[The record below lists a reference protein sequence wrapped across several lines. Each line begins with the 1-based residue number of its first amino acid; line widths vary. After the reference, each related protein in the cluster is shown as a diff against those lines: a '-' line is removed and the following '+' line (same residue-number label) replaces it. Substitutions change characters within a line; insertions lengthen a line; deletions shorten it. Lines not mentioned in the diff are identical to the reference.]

1 MPFPRKFCCTKNF
14 IDGEW
19 TASSGG
25 SLHDVINPA
34 TETVAGVISLG
45 SRADVDRAVAAAQRA
60 FETWSLTTRAE
71 RVALLERIIEVYKRR
86 MDDMAQAI
94 SEEMGAPLAKVAK
107 PQQAPSGLGH
117 FMVALGVLKDFE
129 FERMQ
134 GTTQVVRE
142 PVGVC
147 GLITPWN
154 WPANQ
159 IACKV
164 APALACGCTMV
175 LKPSEIAPFSG
186 HIMAEILH
194 EAGVPPG
201 VFNLVDGDGPTV
213 GAALAAHPGIDMVS
227 FTGSTRAG
235 ILVDKAAA
243 ETVKKVSLEL
253 GGKSPNI
260 ILDGAPL
267 EQAVG
272 HGVMVMMNNTGQ
284 SCNAPSR
291 MLVPRKHLA
300 LVEAIAAAVASTVV
314 VGDPAD
320 PKTSMGPQ
328 SSELQWRKVQ
338 GLIEKGIAEGAK
350 LVAGGQGRPDGIT
363 RGYYTKPT
371 IFSNVTN
378 DMTIAR
384 EEIFGPVL
392 CMIPYATVEEAIR
405 IANDTDYGLSG
416 YVYGATTEE
425 ALAVARRLR
434 TGMVHLNGA
443 PTDVHAPFGGYK
455 HSGNGREW
463 GAHGIEEFL
472 EIKAILGATPLP
484 AGGAA

>member
-1 MPFPRKFCCTKNF
+1 MRNCTQF
-14 IDGEW
+14 YIDGRWVEP
-19 TASSGG
+19 TQPGT
-25 SLHDVINPA
+25 LDVINPA
-34 TETVAGVISLG
+34 TESVAGVISLG

-60 FETWSLTTRAE
+60 FDGYARTPREE
-71 RVALLERIIEVYKRR
+71 RMALLSRIIEVYKRR

-94 SEEMGAPLAKVAK
+94 SEEMGAPIATIAK
-107 PQQAPSGLGH
+107 PLQAPAGLGH
-117 FMVALGVLKDFE
+117 FQVALGVLQDFE
-129 FERMQ
+129 FEKMQ

-194 EAGVPPG
+194 EAGVPAG

-243 ETVKKVSLEL
+243 DTVKKVALEL

-260 ILDGAPL
+260 ILEGAPL
-267 EQAVG
+267 EQAVA
-272 HGVMVMMNNTGQ
+272 HGVLVMMNNTGQ

-291 MLVPRKHLA
+291 MLVPRRHLA
-300 LVEAIAAAVASTVV
+300 QVETIAAAVAATVV
-314 VGDPAD
+314 TGDPAD
-320 PKTSMGPQ
+320 PSTGMGPQ
-328 SSELQWRKVQ
+328 SSEAQWRKVQ
-338 GLIEKGIAEGAK
+338 GLIEQGVREGAK
-350 LVAGGQGRPDGIT
+350 LVCGGPGRPEGLT
-363 RGYYTKPT
+363 RGFYTRPT
-371 IFSNVTN
+371 IFSNVSN

-392 CMIPYATVEEAIR
+392 CILPYDTEDEAIR
-405 IANDTDYGLSG
+405 VANDTPYGLSA
-416 YVYGATTEE
+416 YVFGDTQEHAMAVGARIR
-425 ALAVARRLR
+425 A
-434 TGMVHLNGA
+434 GNVHINGA
-443 PTDVHAPFGGYK
+443 SLDSRGSFGGYK
-455 HSGNGREW
+455 QSGLGREW
-463 GAHGIEEFL
+463 GEFGFEEFL
-472 EIKAILGATPLP
+472 EVKSVFGAGPR
-484 AGGAA
+484 ADAR

>member
-1 MPFPRKFCCTKNF
+1 MRDCARFYV
-14 IDGEW
+14 DGEW
-19 TASSGG
+19 VLPSTAR
-25 SLHDVINPA
+25 SLEVINPA
-34 TETVAGVISLG
+34 TEAVAGVISLG
-45 SRADVDRAVAAAQRA
+45 GAADVDRAVMAAQRA
-60 FETWSLTTRAE
+60 FATYSRTTRDE
-71 RVALLERIIEVYKRR
+71 RLALLGRIIEVYKRR

-94 SEEMGAPLAKVAK
+94 SEEMGAPLAKVAR

-129 FERMQ
+129 FEKMQ
-134 GTTQVVRE
+134 GTTQIVRE

-186 HIMAEILH
+186 HVMAEILH
-194 EAGVPPG
+194 EAGVPAG

-243 ETVKKVSLEL
+243 DTVKKVSLEL

-267 EQAVG
+267 EQAVA
-272 HGVMVMMNNTGQ
+272 HGVLVMMNNTGQ

-291 MLVPRKHLA
+291 MLVPRRHLA
-300 LVEAIAAAVASTVV
+300 QAEAIAAAVAAKVAT
-314 VGDPAD
+314 GDPAD
-320 PKTSMGPQ
+320 PATSMGPQ

-338 GLIEKGIAEGAK
+338 GLIEQGIREGAK
-350 LVAGGQGRPDGIT
+350 LVCGGPGRPEGLT

-371 IFSNVTN
+371 IFSDVTN

-392 CMIPYATVEEAIR
+392 CMLPYDTEEAAIR
-405 IANDTDYGLSG
+405 IANDTPYGLSA
-416 YVYGATTEE
+416 YVFGDTHEHAM
-425 ALAVARRLR
+425 AVGSRIRA
-434 TGMVHLNGA
+434 GNVHINGA
-443 PTDVHAPFGGYK
+443 SLDTRGSFGGYK
-455 HSGNGREW
+455 QSGLGREW
-463 GAHGIEEFL
+463 GAFGFEEFL
-472 EIKAILGATPLP
+472 EVKSVFGAARP
-484 AGGAA
+484 AGG

>member
-1 MPFPRKFCCTKNF
+1 MHDCTRF
-14 IDGEW
+14 YIDGQWVEPAAPR
-19 TASSGG
+19 TFE
-25 SLHDVINPA
+25 VINPA
-34 TETVAGVISLG
+34 TEAVAGVISLG
-45 SRADVDRAVAAAQRA
+45 SKADVDRAVAAAQRA
-60 FETWSLTTRAE
+60 FESYSHTTREE
-71 RVALLERIIEVYKRR
+71 RMALLARIVAVYERRL
-86 MDDMAQAI
+86 DDMAVAI
-94 SEEMGAPLAKVAK
+94 SEEMGAPLAKIART
-107 PQQAPSGLGH
+107 QQAPAGLGH
-117 FMVALGVLKDFE
+117 FKVALAVLKDFE
-129 FERMQ
+129 FEKQQ
-134 GTTQVVRE
+134 GTTRIVRE

-213 GAALAAHPGIDMVS
+213 GAALSSHPGIDMVS

-243 ETVKKVSLEL
+243 DTVKKVSLEL

-272 HGVMVMMNNTGQ
+272 HGVLVMMNNTGQ

-291 MLVPRKHLA
+291 MLVPRKRLA
-300 LVEAIAAAVASTVV
+300 EVEAIAAAVAAKVV
-314 VGDPAD
+314 VGDPGD
-320 PKTSMGPQ
+320 PATGMGPQ
-328 SSELQWRKVQ
+328 SSELQWRRVQ
-338 GLIEKGIAEGAK
+338 GLIEQGIKEGAK
-350 LVAGGQGRPDGIT
+350 VVCGGPGRPEGLA
-363 RGYYTKPT
+363 RGYYTRPT

-392 CMIPYATVEEAIR
+392 CILPYDTEAEAIR
-405 IANDTDYGLSG
+405 IANDTPYGLSA
-416 YVYGATTEE
+416 YVFGDTPAH
-425 ALAVARRLR
+425 AQAVGSRIRA
-434 TGMVHLNGA
+434 GNVHINGA
-443 PTDVHAPFGGYK
+443 NLDVFGSFGGYK
-455 HSGNGREW
+455 QSGLGREW
-463 GAHGIEEFL
+463 GAFGFEEFL
-472 EIKAILGATPLP
+472 EVKSVF
-484 AGGAA
+484 GAAHG

>member
-1 MPFPRKFCCTKNF
+1 MRDCTTF
-14 IDGEW
+14 YIDGQWVAPTE
-19 TASSGG
+19 
-25 SLHDVINPA
+25 LRRLDVINPA
-34 TETVAGVISLG
+34 TEAVAGVISLG
-45 SRADVDRAVAAAQRA
+45 TRADVDNAVAAAQRA
-60 FETWSLTTRAE
+60 FESHSRSTREE
-71 RVALLERIIEVYKRR
+71 RMALLQRVIDVYRLR
-86 MDDMAQAI
+86 MDDMALAI
-94 SEEMGAPLAKVAK
+94 SEEMGAPFAKVAR

-117 FMVALGVLKDFE
+117 FMVALGVLRDFE
-129 FERMQ
+129 FEHMQ
-134 GTTQVVRE
+134 GTTQIVRE

-175 LKPSEIAPFSG
+175 LKPSEIAPLSG
-186 HIMAEILH
+186 HVMAEILH

-213 GAALAAHPGIDMVS
+213 GAALASHPGIDMVS

-243 ETVKKVSLEL
+243 DTVKKVSLEL

-267 EQAVG
+267 EQAVA
-272 HGVMVMMNNTGQ
+272 HGVLVMMNNTGQ

-300 LVEAIAAAVASTVV
+300 QVEAIAAAVATKVV

-320 PKTSMGPQ
+320 PATSMGPQ
-328 SSELQWRKVQ
+328 ASESQWRKVQ
-338 GLIEKGIAEGAK
+338 GLIEQGIAEGAK
-350 LVAGGQGRPDGIT
+350 LVCGGASRPAGLA
-363 RGYYTKPT
+363 RGFYTQPT
-371 IFSNVTN
+371 IFSNVSN

-392 CMIPYATVEEAIR
+392 CILPYDTEDEAIR
-405 IANDTDYGLSG
+405 IANDTPYGLSA
-416 YVYGATTEE
+416 YVFGDTHEHAMSVGSRIR
-425 ALAVARRLR
+425 AGNL
-434 TGMVHLNGA
+434 HINGA
-443 PTDVHAPFGGYK
+443 NLDTRGSFGGYK
-455 HSGNGREW
+455 QSGLGREW
-463 GAHGIEEFL
+463 GAFGFEEFL
-472 EIKAILGATPLP
+472 EVKSVF
-484 AGGAA
+484 GAAHG

>member
-1 MPFPRKFCCTKNF
+1 MRDYTRFY
-14 IDGEW
+14 IDGAWVAPAE
-19 TASSGG
+19 SRP
-25 SLHDVINPA
+25 LDVINPA
-34 TETVAGVISLG
+34 TEAVAGHISLG
-45 SRADVDRAVAAAQRA
+45 GRADVDRAVAAARRA
-60 FETWSLTTRAE
+60 FATFSTTSREE
-71 RVALLERIIEVYKRR
+71 RLALLDRIIAVYKRR
-86 MDDMAQAI
+86 IGDMAQVI
-94 SEEMGAPLAKVAK
+94 SEEMGAPVEKIAK
-107 PQQAPSGLGH
+107 PLQAPSGLGH
-117 FMVALGVLKDFE
+117 FMVARGVLADFD

-134 GTTQVVRE
+134 GTTQIVRE

-186 HIMAEILH
+186 HVLAEILH

-213 GAALAAHPGIDMVS
+213 GNAIASHPDVDMVS

-235 ILVDKAAA
+235 VLVDKAAA
-243 ETVKKVSLEL
+243 DTVKKVSLEL

-260 ILDGAPL
+260 ILEGAPL

-272 HGVMVMMNNTGQ
+272 HGVLVMMNNTGQ

-291 MLVPRKHLA
+291 MLVPRKL
-300 LVEAIAAAVASTVV
+300 LPQVEAIAAAVAATVK
-314 VGDPAD
+314 VGDPASPD
-320 PKTSMGPQ
+320 TDMGPQ
-328 SSELQWRKVQ
+328 ASEMQWRKVQ
-338 GLIEKGIAEGAK
+338 GLIEQGVKEGAK
-350 LVAGGQGRPDGIT
+350 VVAGGPGRPEGMARGFYT
-363 RGYYTKPT
+363 RPT

-392 CMIPYATVEEAIR
+392 CILPYDTEDEAVR
-405 IANDTDYGLSG
+405 IANDTPYGLSA
-416 YVYGATTEE
+416 YVFGDTHEH
-425 ALAVARRLR
+425 ARRVGSR
-434 TGMVHLNGA
+434 IRAGNVHINGA
-443 PTDVHAPFGGYK
+443 SLDVCGSFGGYK
-455 HSGNGREW
+455 QSGLGREW
-463 GAHGIEEFL
+463 GAFGFEEFL
-472 EIKAILGATPLP
+472 EVKSVFGADPKAATGIAELP
-484 AGGAA
+484 A